1 MRDRETERNKEKIR
15 NRSFTNFKCE
25 LFDVNIY
32 LYNVMRNVSLR
43 IRKLQFL
50 RKHIGKFHLI
60 KLTELKSF

>member
-43 IRKLQFL
+43 IRKLAFL
-50 RKHIGKFHLI
+50 VNCNF
-60 KLTELKSF
+60 